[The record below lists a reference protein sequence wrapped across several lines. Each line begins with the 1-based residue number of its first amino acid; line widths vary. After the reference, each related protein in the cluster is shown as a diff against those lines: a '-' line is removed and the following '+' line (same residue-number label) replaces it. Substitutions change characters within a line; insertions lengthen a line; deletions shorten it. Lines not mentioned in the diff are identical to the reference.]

1 MADEAIIV
9 KLLGNGGDPVR
20 YTCDDTIGIAKGS
33 VMELTSPRTVI
44 QSTNADRPIVGIAAA
59 EKVAD
64 DGQTSIAVYTNG
76 IFQLKCATTQCEI
89 GDYCSANAADNNVTL
104 SSADDLEKGWTVG
117 YALQTIAIGATGMV
131 RVLK

>member
-9 KLLGNGGDPVR
+9 ELLGNQGDPVR

-33 VMELTSPRTVI
+33 VLELTTPRTVI
-44 QSTNADRPIVGIAAA
+44 QSTDVDKPIVGIAAM

-64 DGQTSIAVYTNG
+64 DGQTSIPVYTNG

-89 GDYCSANAADNNVTL
+89 GDYVSANAADNNVTL
-104 SSADDLEKGWTVG
+104 SSTLDLEKGWTVG
-117 YALQTIAIGATGMV
+117 YALETIGVGSTGMV
-131 RVLK
+131 RILK